1 MSCARRRRSAAV
13 LAAVVGLVA
22 LTACA
27 PAEDYE
33 HLFAD
38 LTSPDAEV
46 RQEATERVEALVQ
59 RNQYQVF
66 VRALSSPNMLLRAN
80 AITQLA
86 RMTSPG
92 ARAALVDLLAI
103 DRRMMLPFNPVRQR
117 PESVPSDSRILV
129 AYLIHRTGGE
139 PRAIGRLLEG
149 ADSDQAAEVL
159 TGTCLAVGALGDP
172 GGIAFLERASRRPE
186 TEVVRAAVQALGQ
199 FSTPESTAALGAV
212 STHPVIEVRSDV
224 ISALSA
230 RHDAPATEI
239 LTTMGRVDPDPDLRA
254 AAWQILGNQPGDTFV
269 PYFIDRLGDAPDSA
283 RQTLVDILGRLTGR
297 NLGPKRDAWA
307 RYWSSRDH
315 ATATR

>member
-1 MSCARRRRSAAV
+1 MSRARRRTAAALAAV
-13 LAAVVGLVA
+13 LGA
-22 LTACA
+22 LAFAACA

-33 HLFAD
+33 HLFAE
-38 LTSPDAEV
+38 LTNPDEEV

-59 RNQYQVF
+59 RDQYQVF
-66 VRALSSPNMLLRAN
+66 VRALSSSNMLLRAN

-92 ARAALVDLLAI
+92 ARTALVDLLAI

-117 PESVPSDSRILV
+117 PQTEPTDSRILV
-129 AYLIHRTGGE
+129 AYLIQRTGAD
-139 PRAIGRLLEG
+139 PRAIGRLVEG
-149 ADSDQAAEVL
+149 AEAEQTADVL

-172 GGIAFLERASRRPE
+172 AGIAFLERATRHPE
-186 TEVVRAAVQALGQ
+186 TDVVRAAVQALGQ
-199 FSTPESTAALGAV
+199 FDTPESTAALRAV

-230 RHDAPATEI
+230 RRDAPATEI
-239 LTTMGRVDPDPDLRA
+239 LTAMGRVDPDPELRA
-254 AAWQILGNQPGDTFV
+254 TAWQVLSGQPGDALV
-269 PYFIDRLGDAPDSA
+269 PYFIDRLGDAPDSV

-297 NLGPKRDAWA
+297 NLGPKREAWA